1 MPKRAHKIK
10 FNSEIFTQKIEKIT
24 NRIPNEVDEL
34 VKFENNVAKGLYK
47 KIEDEV
53 LSLLKEIRRAVI
65 ENRLLSQDELEILEH
80 IYERFKGEFNLE
92 DVINQ
97 LKEAIQMD
105 VKHLQDVIVG
115 LGRKGMITIKLSV
128 E

>member
-24 NRIPNEVDEL
+24 NRIPNEVDGL
-34 VKFENNVAKGLYK
+34 AKFEKNEVEGLYK
-47 KIEDEV
+47 KIEGEV
-53 LSLLKEIRRAVI
+53 LSLLEEIRRSVI

-80 IYERFKGEFNLE
+80 VHERFKGEYNLE

-97 LKEAIQMD
+97 LKEVVHMD
-105 VKHLQDVIVG
+105 VKHLQDVIVE
-115 LGRKGMITIKLSV
+115 LSRKGMITVKLFV